1 MANIFLSENEPI
13 HRWNGNI
20 LNIAKIMKYVP
31 SLASE
36 AEMGA
41 LLLTAK
47 RDVIIETHIDQ
58 NGMASASLTNSM

>member
-20 LNIAKIMKYVP
+20 LTIAKIMKYVP